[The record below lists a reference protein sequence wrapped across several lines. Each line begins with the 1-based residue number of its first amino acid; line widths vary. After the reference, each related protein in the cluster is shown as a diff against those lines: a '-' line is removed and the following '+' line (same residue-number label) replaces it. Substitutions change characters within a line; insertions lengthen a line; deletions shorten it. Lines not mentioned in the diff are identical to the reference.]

1 MLSEVLFLIVF
12 ENCDVMLVHCSL
24 GDAVVSM
31 HTCHSEVF
39 ILFLSQYLDDV
50 NLSMYS
56 CVVQVFILYV
66 VGKEVILS

>member
-1 MLSEVLFLIVF
+1 MLSELLFPIF

-24 GDAVVSM
+24 GDEEVLT